1 VAPALSEKLQSIRFV
16 FENPIWL
23 SALTSWFTAQLI
35 KTAIFLLRRR
45 RRSAREIAENFI
57 WKTGGMP
64 SSHSALVSSLTTSV
78 AFYEGTR
85 SNLFVVTL
93 MLALITI
100 RDAMGVRRSS
110 GLQSRALNALGKQI
124 SERLGLDYHPVKE
137 IHGHVPLEVVV
148 GVLLGFFIAAAYRF
162 L

>member
-1 VAPALSEKLQSIRFV
+1 MTSALSEKFQSIRFV

-23 SALTSWFTAQLI
+23 SALTSWVMAQLI
-35 KTAIFLLRRR
+35 KTAILLFRRR

-64 SSHSALVSSLTTSV
+64 SSHTALVASLTASV
-78 AFYEGTR
+78 AFSEGAR

-100 RDAMGVRRSS
+100 RDAVGVRRSS
-110 GLQSRALNALGKQI
+110 GLQSRALNALGRQV

-137 IHGHVPLEVVV
+137 VHGHAPLEVAV
-148 GVLLGFFIAAAYRF
+148 GILLGVFIAAAYHF